1 MQQIISSTA
10 AVNDFGALVAN
21 RRRTLGLSQRDLA
34 ERACSVSGR
43 ATITRHELSRY
54 ERGVRLPGGPMM
66 AVLAE
71 VLDVP
76 VAVLAGAV
84 TAAQER
90 RRRHGRTVTR
100 AS

>member
-10 AVNDFGALVAN
+10 AVSDFGVLVAN
-21 RRRTLGLSQRDLA
+21 RRRTLGLSQRDPA
-34 ERACSVSGR
+34 DRVCSVSGR

-54 ERGVRLPGGPMM
+54 ERGVRLPGGTMM

-76 VAVLAGAV
+76 VEVLADAV
-84 TAAQER
+84 TVAQEHR
-90 RRRHGRTVTR
+90 RRDSRTATR
-100 AS
+100 TS

>member
-1 MQQIISSTA
+1 MQHIISSTA
-10 AVNDFGALVAN
+10 AVSDFGVLVAS

-34 ERACSVSGR
+34 DRVCSVSGR

-54 ERGVRLPGGPMM
+54 EREVRLPGGPMM

-76 VAVLAGAV
+76 LAVLADAV

-90 RRRHGRTVTR
+90 RRRHGRTATR
-100 AS
+100 TS